1 MKRFAALALGVP
13 AILLGGLAL
22 GPGDVRAGEKDDPKV
37 EKAEKAEKV
46 EKVEKKVVVR
56 HAAGGRLGV
65 SLEETEGDLRGA
77 KVRSVEGGSSAEK
90 AGIKDGDVIT
100 RFDGEA
106 VRSASHLARLVGE
119 TPGGRSVAIEVTR
132 GGTTQKLTAT
142 LGEARSRVRVFS
154 GEGLPGMREFSFDE
168 PRWEIEVPEPPE
180 PPDAPSVP
188 GAPSAPR
195 APRAPTPHAWSWQGG
210 DVNDMVF
217 KMLGG
222 GPRKLGVEYI
232 EIGDQLA
239 SYFKLTGKTGVLVT
253 SVDAAGPAG
262 KAGIKAGDV
271 ILKLG
276 TESIEDGADL
286 REAVAET
293 EGGTETAVTVQR
305 DGRPL
310 DLKVTL
316 AKPETKVRRRS
327 TGVSL

>member
-13 AILLGGLAL
+13 VILLGGLAL

-46 EKVEKKVVVR
+46 EKKVVVR
-56 HAAGGRLGV
+56 HAGGGRLGV

-77 KVRSVEGGSSAEK
+77 KVRSVEGGSPAEK
-90 AGIKDGDVIT
+90 AGIKEGDVIA

-119 TPGGRSVAIEVTR
+119 TPSGRAVAIEVTR
-132 GGTTQKLTAT
+132 GGATQKLTAT
-142 LGEARSRVRVFS
+142 LDEARNRVRVFS
-154 GEGLPGMREFSFDE
+154 GQGLPGMHEFSFDA
-168 PRWEIEVPEPPE
+168 PDWEVEVPEPPE
-180 PPDAPSVP
+180 PPSAPSVP

-195 APRAPTPHAWSWQGG
+195 APRAPFAWGWQGG

-239 SYFKLTGKTGVLVT
+239 SYFKVTGKTGVLVT

-276 TESIEDGADL
+276 TESIKNGEDL